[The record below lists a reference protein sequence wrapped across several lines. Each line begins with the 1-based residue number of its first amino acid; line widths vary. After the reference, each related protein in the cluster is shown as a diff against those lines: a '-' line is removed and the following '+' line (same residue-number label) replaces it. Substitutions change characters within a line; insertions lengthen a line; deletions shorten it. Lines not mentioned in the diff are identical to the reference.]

1 MSATVLALATL
12 LGAPTPPAAAPDAQL
27 SDLVRKLG
35 DKSYRTREAA
45 AHELLRRGA
54 AAVPALT
61 AGTTDEDPEVGERCR
76 QLLPQAASLE
86 RNEKLARLLKDP
98 AAAPPKGL
106 AGLDRFLK
114 VTGDT
119 KEARELYAEL
129 LSIHHRTLE
138 TAETD
143 PAKAGEY
150 YRQFCEEA
158 YGRWQASVRTG
169 RYSYDN
175 MFNTRADITYF
186 LFLSADPKVHKQSA
200 GLNGAQMLL
209 SGTQLTKALS
219 DKDGSP
225 AMRKIFL
232 HWLENEPQSY
242 LQQRGF
248 QLAAQANLKEALPVV
263 LKFLDKKDQQG
274 YMTAQVMISLV
285 KLGGKEHIPALD
297 RFMADSTVIGTI
309 NFGGLNGGQMTVQVR
324 DVATGVSALLAGQKL
339 SDFGFDNRF
348 GGGTPSSY
356 IYFGFRDDAARD
368 AAHAKWKEWA
378 EKNLSKK

>member
-1 MSATVLALATL
+1 MSTTILTLAVL
-12 LGAPTPPAAAPDAQL
+12 LGAPTPPAPAPDVQL
-27 SDLVRKLG
+27 ADLVRKLG

-45 AHELLRRGA
+45 ARDLLRRGA

-61 AGTTDEDPEVGERCR
+61 AGTTDPDPEVGERCR

-86 RNEKLARLLKDP
+86 RNEKLAQLLKDP
-98 AAAPPKGL
+98 TAAPPKGL

-114 VTGDT
+114 VTGDN

-143 PAKAGEY
+143 PAKAGEF

-158 YGRWQASVRTG
+158 YARWQTSIRTG

-175 MFNTRADITYF
+175 MFNGRADITYF
-186 LFLSADPKVHKQSA
+186 LFLSADPKVQKQA
-200 GLNGAQMLL
+200 GGLNGAQMLL
-209 SGTQLTKALS
+209 NGTQLTKALS

-225 AMRKIFL
+225 GMRKIFL

-248 QLAAQANLKEALPVV
+248 QVAGQIGMKEALPVV

-274 YMTAQVMISLV
+274 FMTAQVMISLV

-297 RFMADSTVIGTI
+297 KFMADSTVIGTI

-324 DVATGVSALLAGQKL
+324 DVAAGVSALLAGQKL
-339 SDFGFDNRF
+339 IDFGFDNRF
-348 GGGTPSSY
+348 GGGAPTSY